1 MAGLSQQLG
10 ERFAAAYDAREQK
23 KAKRTYTPRQAR
35 VRSIILTVVFA
46 VCFYYLYLPALNPKD
61 IALYLYCGGVLALYF
76 ILRLV
81 YSGIYTSSIKA
92 KELGGFWWKNCRI
105 AVIAFLLLLAMG
117 LVGGAVSNEFVAAR
131 TYHDLLD
138 VENGDFT
145 SDVYTISLDQ
155 IPTLDAS
162 SASTLGD
169 RALGEL
175 SDIVSQYEAE
185 SLYTQIN
192 YQGRPVRVA
201 SLKYGDI
208 VKWFVNRGSGLPG
221 YIMVDMV
228 SQQATIVR
236 LSEGIRYSPSERFGR
251 DLVRHLRFQYPT
263 YLFDTPHLEIDED
276 GVPYWICPRL
286 DKTIGFLGGTDV
298 EGAVIMNAVTGESTY
313 YALTDIPE
321 WVDQVYSTELIL
333 KQYSYYGKYGS
344 GFINS
349 LLGQSGVTKTT
360 EGSNYLALNDD
371 VYLYTG
377 ITSANNDNSTIGFI
391 LCNQRT
397 KETRYYAV
405 TGAKEQS
412 AMTSA
417 AGAVQDQSYSAT
429 FPLLLNISEQPTYFI
444 ALKDNADL
452 VKQYAMVNVSQYQLV
467 ATGASLKE
475 CEQNYNALL
484 AQNGIETSSSPETVD
499 APELK
504 QVNGMIE
511 SISSCVV
518 DGTSIYYLRL
528 TEDTVYYEISAADF
542 PHAAIAKPGDSV
554 QLTVPTDSTGSI
566 RPVSS
571 VHFPWDDG

>member
-1 MAGLSQQLG
+1 MAGLSQKLG

-46 VCFYYLYLPALNPKD
+46 ICFYYLYLPALNPKD
-61 IALYLYCGGVLALYF
+61 IALYLYCGGVLAFYF
-76 ILRLV
+76 LLRLV

-105 AVIAFLLLLAMG
+105 AVLAFLLLLAAG

-131 TYHDLLD
+131 AYHDLLE

-236 LSEGIRYSPSERFGR
+236 LNEGIRYSPSERFGR

-276 GVPYWICPRL
+276 GVPYWICPKL

-298 EGAVIMNAVTGESTY
+298 VGAVIMNAVTGESTD
-313 YALTDIPE
+313 YALSDIPQ

-349 LLGQSGVTKTT
+349 LLGQSGVTTTT

-377 ITSANNDNSTIGFI
+377 ITSANTDNSTIGFI

-405 TGAKEQS
+405 TGATEQS

-475 CEQNYNALL
+475 CEQNYNNLL
-484 AQNGIETSSSPETVD
+484 AQNGIETSSSPEFSD
-499 APELK
+499 QPELK
-504 QVNGMIE
+504 QVSGTIE

-518 DGTSIYYLRL
+518 SGTSIYYIKL
-528 TEDTVYYEISAADF
+528 TDDPAYYEINAGAF
-542 PHAAIAKPGDSV
+542 PHTAIAKPGDSAQFAV
-554 QLTVPTDSTGSI
+554 PADASGSILTVSDA
-566 RPVSS
+566 
-571 VHFPWDDG
+571 HYPWD